1 MRLRR
6 ARPRGRAVAAR
17 GDFEPAFAHV
27 DDGCARYAA
36 WVDTEGHRGDVR
48 STSTA
53 STDGK

>member
-6 ARPRGRAVAAR
+6 ARPGGRAVAAR

-48 STSTA
+48 SASTA